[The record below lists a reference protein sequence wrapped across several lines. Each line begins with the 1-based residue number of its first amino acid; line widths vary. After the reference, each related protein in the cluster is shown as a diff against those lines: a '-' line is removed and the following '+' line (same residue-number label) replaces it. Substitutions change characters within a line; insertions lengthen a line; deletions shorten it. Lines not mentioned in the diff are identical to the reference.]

1 MFHRAAKNKQTKKK
15 ILLATDTRNAAVK
28 GTAASLTV
36 FAGRAFSRL
45 KPASSVEFIH
55 STLV

>member
-1 MFHRAAKNKQTKKK
+1 MFHKVTKNKQIKKK

-28 GTAASLTV
+28 DTTASLAV

-45 KPASSVEFIH
+45 KLAISVEFIH
-55 STLV
+55 KTFE